1 MKQEAMQSDMPV
13 RAVTIWPT
21 AFAEGVMRTL
31 VLLHE
36 KGLIKL

>member
-1 MKQEAMQSDMPV
+1 MKPEAMQSDMPV
-13 RAVTIWPT
+13 RSVTIWPT

-31 VLLHE
+31 VLLYE